1 LAAFLSLDE
10 AAAIEAAIKEAD
22 AIEAAIKEADAR
34 EEEESLMLAF
44 QMQQEEI
51 TDLQGRQAS
60 SRTGMQAQGNV
71 RSMTREEFDFESQ
84 QVAALYQDEG
94 TTRVGAMSTS
104 EPPLVHPL
112 EQQERARA
120 PGAILDTRRPARHPL
135 EEGND
140 QEEAAGFRMNSASAQ
155 QWSRRDRNTIV
166 GPNNEVRTKHDVQ
179 VQGQTNAEW
188 LGLDA
193 DDFGVRAHVGN
204 RVFNSFRASL
214 KRTSKGVAS
223 HGTGRAGSDSDA
235 IKGKAMDPNV
245 RLQISRAINAGL
257 IKSCNGAVK
266 QGKEAI
272 IYHADQ
278 GEGSNGFDV
287 AVKVFKRIQEFR
299 GRGEYVDGDPRYAGR
314 PFRRLT
320 EREQLELWT
329 EKEFRNLVRANRAKV
344 PVPSPLHYK
353 ENIIFM
359 RFIGNGGWPAPQ
371 IRELEMRKGSKKWDV
386 LYTQVMESVRR

>member
-1 LAAFLSLDE
+1 
-10 AAAIEAAIKEAD
+10 
-22 AIEAAIKEADAR
+22 
-34 EEEESLMLAF
+34 MLAF

-51 TDLQGRQAS
+51 AGMQGRRES
-60 SRTGMQAQGNV
+60 SRPGRQAQGNV
-71 RSMTREEFDFESQ
+71 RSMTRAEIAFESQ
-84 QVAALYQDEG
+84 QVAALYEDEG
-94 TTRVGAMSTS
+94 RTWVGANSTS
-104 EPPLVHPL
+104 EPPPVHPL
-112 EQQERARA
+112 AQQALASAQQERARA
-120 PGAILDTRRPARHPL
+120 PGAILETRPPARHPL

-193 DDFGVRAHVGN
+193 DDDGVRAHVGN
-204 RVFNSFRASL
+204 RALNSFRASL
-214 KRTSKGVAS
+214 KQTSKGVAS

-235 IKGKAMDPNV
+235 IKGRAMDPHV

-257 IKSCNGAVK
+257 IESCNGAVK

-272 IYHADQ
+272 VYHADQ
-278 GEGSNGFDV
+278 GAGSNGFDV

-371 IRELEMRKGSKKWDV
+371 IRELEMRTGSKKWDV